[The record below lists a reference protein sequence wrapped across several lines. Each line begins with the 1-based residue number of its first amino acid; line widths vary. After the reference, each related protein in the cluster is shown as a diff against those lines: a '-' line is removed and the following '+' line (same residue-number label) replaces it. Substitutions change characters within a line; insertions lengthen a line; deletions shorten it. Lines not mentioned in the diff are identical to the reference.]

1 MKMSSAATWGRNDI
15 STTGVESVPATLAE
29 ATVEYRLKALESI
42 ARALL
47 QELESLSTVQVPGSS
62 QSVRL
67 YDEVQRFETALIR
80 NALGKTG
87 GSQTRAARLL
97 GIKLTTLNSKI
108 KRYKISRFGDESS
121 SESDLQNHET
131 AA

>member
-1 MKMSSAATWGRNDI
+1 MSSAATWGRNDI
-15 STTGVESVPATLAE
+15 SLAGGESVPATLAE
-29 ATVEYRLKALESI
+29 ATVEYRLKALESV

-47 QELESLSTVQVPGSS
+47 QELESLSTLQPPGNN

-108 KRYKISRFGDESS
+108 KRYKISRFGGDPS
-121 SESDLQNHET
+121 SENDVQNHET

>member
-1 MKMSSAATWGRNDI
+1 MSSAAIWGRNDI
-15 STTGVESVPATLAE
+15 SLAGGESVPATLAE
-29 ATVEYRLKALESI
+29 ATVEYRLKALESV

-47 QELESLSTVQVPGSS
+47 QELESLSTLQPAGNN

-108 KRYKISRFGDESS
+108 KRYKISRFGGDPS
-121 SESDLQNHET
+121 SENDVQNHET

>member
-1 MKMSSAATWGRNDI
+1 MSSAATWGRNDI
-15 STTGVESVPATLAE
+15 STAVEESVPPTLAE
-29 ATVEYRLKALESI
+29 ATVEYRLKALESV
-42 ARALL
+42 ARGLL
-47 QELESLSTVQVPGSS
+47 QELESLSTLQPPGNS

-80 NALGKTG
+80 NALGRTG

-108 KRYKISRFGDESS
+108 KRYKISRYGDEPN

>member
-1 MKMSSAATWGRNDI
+1 MSSAATWGRNDI
-15 STTGVESVPATLAE
+15 STAVEESVPPTLAE
-29 ATVEYRLKALESI
+29 ATVEYRLKALESV
-42 ARALL
+42 ARGLL
-47 QELESLSTVQVPGSS
+47 QELESLSTLQPPGNS

-80 NALGKTG
+80 NALGRTG

-108 KRYKISRFGDESS
+108 KRYKISRYGDESN

>member
-1 MKMSSAATWGRNDI
+1 MSSAATWGRNDI
-15 STTGVESVPATLAE
+15 STAGAEGVPATLAE
-29 ATVEYRLKALESI
+29 ATVEYRLKALESV

-47 QELESLSTVQVPGSS
+47 QELESLSTLQVPGSS

-121 SESDLQNHET
+121 SESEVQNHET